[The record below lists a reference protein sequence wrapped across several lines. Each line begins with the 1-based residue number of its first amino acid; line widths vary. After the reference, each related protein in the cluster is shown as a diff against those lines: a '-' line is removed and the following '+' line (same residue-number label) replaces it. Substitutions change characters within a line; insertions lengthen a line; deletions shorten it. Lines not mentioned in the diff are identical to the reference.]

1 MQRYVFGKSVKG
13 ATHEKNGLPLQE
25 NYKIEEISD
34 KITIIAVADGHGSS
48 KCPRSDRGSLIA
60 VNTFCA
66 VMKNYLFNYGKEIN
80 ENLSIILEGKLPTA
94 ELIKMEFDSI
104 RTLID
109 YCEKLAVEGES
120 TIETLD

>member
-1 MQRYVFGKSVKG
+1 MNELVKKEL
-13 ATHEKNGLPLQE
+13 EKNV
-25 NYKIEEISD
+25 K
-34 KITIIAVADGHGSS
+34 A
-48 KCPRSDRGSLIA
+48 
-60 VNTFCA
+60 
-66 VMKNYLFNYGKEIN
+66 IN